1 MGRFIKG
8 DVVIVDFPFSDLS
21 GVKKRPALVIS
32 QLNRDD
38 AIVCQ
43 ITTKNS
49 SDGYSIQLDASD
61 FMTGSLKHPSN
72 IRPNRL
78 FTVDTN
84 IISGT
89 AGRIKPAKIEEVTK
103 KIVEIILEG

>member
-1 MGRFIKG
+1 MGNYVKG
-8 DVVIVDFPFSDLS
+8 DIVLVLFPFSDLS
-21 GVKKRPALVIS
+21 SAKKRPALVIT

-43 ITTKNS
+43 ITTNNVA
-49 SDGYSIQLDASD
+49 DGYSIEIQNTDLEVGQL
-61 FMTGSLKHPSN
+61 LKQSY

-84 IISGT
+84 IIEKTVGKLKASKMST
-89 AGRIKPAKIEEVTK
+89 VISKIT
-103 KIVEIILEG
+103 EIIS

>member
-1 MGRFIKG
+1 MGNFVKG
-8 DVVIVDFPFSDLS
+8 DVVIVLFPFSDLTNA
-21 GVKKRPALVIS
+21 KKRPALVIK

-43 ITTKNS
+43 ITKKNAP
-49 SDGYSIQLDASD
+49 DLYSIELMANEFSS
-61 FMTGSLKHPSN
+61 GSLPIDPSY

-84 IISGT
+84 IIDRK
-89 AGRIKPAKIEEVTK
+89 AGSLTKGKIDEVIE
-103 KIVEIILEG
+103 KIIAIIT

>member
-1 MGRFIKG
+1 MGRFVKG
-8 DVVIVDFPFSDLS
+8 QVVIVDFPFSDLTN
-21 GVKKRPALVIS
+21 VKKRPALVIS

-43 ITTKNS
+43 ITTQNS
-49 SDGYSIQLDASD
+49 SDGYSVPLVISD
-61 FMTGSLKHPSN
+61 FVTGRLNHPSN

-84 IISGT
+84 IIDRVVGQIT
-89 AGRIKPAKIEEVTK
+89 PAKLTEVIE
-103 KIVEIILEG
+103 KIVGIVS

>member
-1 MGRFIKG
+1 MGKFVKG
-8 DVVIVDFPFSDLS
+8 DVVIVLFPFSNLTNA
-21 GVKKRPALVIS
+21 KKRPALVIT

-43 ITTKNS
+43 ITKQNVP
-49 SDGYSIQLDASD
+49 DGYSIE
-61 FMTGSLKHPSN
+61 LKAAEFSNGDLPIDPSY

-84 IISGT
+84 IVERKVGSLT
-89 AGRIKPAKIEEVTK
+89 KAKIDEVIE
-103 KIVEIILEG
+103 KIIAIIS

>member
-1 MGRFIKG
+1 MGKFVKG
-8 DVVIVDFPFSDLS
+8 DVVIVLFPFSNLTNA
-21 GVKKRPALVIS
+21 KKRPALVIT

-43 ITTKNS
+43 ITKQNVP
-49 SDGYSIQLDASD
+49 DGYSIELKAKD
-61 FMTGSLKHPSN
+61 FSNGRLPIDPSY

-84 IISGT
+84 IIERK
-89 AGRIKPAKIEEVTK
+89 AGSLTKAKVDEVIE
-103 KIVEIILEG
+103 KIIAIIS

>member
-1 MGRFIKG
+1 MGKFVKG
-8 DVVIVDFPFSDLS
+8 DVVVVLFPFSNLTNA
-21 GVKKRPALVIS
+21 KKRPALVIK

-43 ITTKNS
+43 ITKQNVP
-49 SDGYSIQLDASD
+49 DGYSIELRSD
-61 FMTGSLKHPSN
+61 EFSKGRLPIDPSY

-84 IISGT
+84 IVEKKVGSLT
-89 AGRIKPAKIEEVTK
+89 KAKVDEVVE
-103 KIVEIILEG
+103 KIIDIIT

>member
-1 MGRFIKG
+1 MGRLIKG
-8 DVVIVDFPFSDLS
+8 DVIIVDFPFADLS
-21 GVKKRPALVIS
+21 DVKKRPALVIS

-43 ITTKNS
+43 ITTQNS
-49 SDGYSIQLDASD
+49 SDGYSIALTTDD
-61 FMTGSLKHPSN
+61 FVTGRLNHPSN

-84 IISGT
+84 IVDRVV
-89 AGRIKPAKIEEVTK
+89 GRINQAKIDEVLY
-103 KIVEIILEG
+103 KIIEIIS